1 MQMKSL
7 DYFHQAESVLLG
19 IGLDLDDLGEYDDRT
34 KRWLEAA
41 TNLKNPRTKTFYT
54 SNEIEMIV
62 VARMYFKQFR
72 KLSAFYNE
80 GITRERNRG
89 LDEKHLEQERK
100 LAALGFSMRE
110 IEKIMHVDRGTIR
123 RHGYSEWHKVG
134 KIRDEK

>member
-1 MQMKSL
+1 
-7 DYFHQAESVLLG
+7 
-19 IGLDLDDLGEYDDRT
+19 
-34 KRWLEAA
+34 
-41 TNLKNPRTKTFYT
+41 
-54 SNEIEMIV
+54 MIV

-110 IEKIMHVDRGTIR
+110 IEKIMHIDRGTIR
-123 RHGYSEWHKVG
+123 RHGYSEWQKVG